1 MLAPQSLRKL
11 NNANVVRLKEV
22 VRENDT
28 LYMIFEYLQEN
39 LYEHIKRRSP
49 FLAVRA
55 FSAGYNQF

>member
-1 MLAPQSLRKL
+1 MCNVYGYSHALLAPQSLRKL

-39 LYEHIKRRSP
+39 LYEQLKRR
-49 FLAVRA
+49 
-55 FSAGYNQF
+55 